1 MIYEYGGNSKLS
13 GIYEIRNRL
22 SGKSYIGSAKEF
34 KERWKDHSSS
44 LRNNKHQNKHLQ
56 YSFSKG
62 TESLSHDNFVE
73 FHVVEIMQ
81 GSSKEERLEREAY
94 WIEQAIETY
103 GRENVYNMRLDPK
116 QENKEWSNNPNKTK
130 EKMSVSHRGKKL
142 SEQTKKRISVAK
154 KGIPNLAIGIPRS
167 EVTKQRISRANKG
180 KRRSDE
186 AKKRMREANNGH
198 VPWNKGL
205 IGEANP
211 MYGHEVSEETK
222 RKISKANKG
231 RVMSE
236 EIRRKISECHK
247 GIPCSEAAKEKLRKA
262 FSGRVVSEETRIKLK
277 QAWEKRR
284 TLKLQDSI
292 EVIPISSEEQ
302 HLEKKGR

>member
-22 SGKSYIGSAKEF
+22 SDKSYIGSAKEF

-44 LRNNKHQNKHLQ
+44 LRNKKHQNKHLQ

-116 QENKEWSNNPNKTK
+116 QENKEWSNNPNKTR

-142 SEQTKKRISVAK
+142 SEQTKKRISAAK
-154 KGIPNLAIGIPRS
+154 KGMPNAAIGIPRS
-167 EVTKQRISRANKG
+167 EVTKQRISMANKG

-186 AKKRMREANNGH
+186 AKKQMREANNGH
-198 VPWNKGL
+198 IPWNKGL
-205 IGEANP
+205 TGEANP
-211 MYGHEVSEETK
+211 MHGHEVSEETK

-247 GIPCSEAAKEKLRKA
+247 GIPCSEAAKEKLQKA
-262 FSGRVVSEETRIKLK
+262 FSGRVFSEETRIKLK
-277 QAWEKRR
+277 QAWERR
-284 TLKLQDSI
+284 KTLKLQLNP
-292 EVIPISSEEQ
+292 EVTPLFSEEQ